1 MTSEL
6 RGYDPGQWGH
16 SLANAAEFL
25 IPILDAVKPRFVVE
39 VGAYA
44 GDLTRELLAW
54 ADRNGAKVAA
64 IDPSP
69 EPELERLVRQ
79 RPDLELVRALS
90 HEALKELRPPDAAI
104 IDGDHNYYTVSEELR
119 LIAERAE
126 PGPLPLLVLHDV
138 CWPHGR
144 RDTYWS
150 PDATP
155 PEHRHEMVEGGRL
168 APWDTGLVREGIPF
182 KWTATR
188 EGGPR
193 NGVLTALEDFAA
205 ARPGTRLAII
215 PAFFG
220 VGVAWSEGAAWAEA
234 VESLVGPW
242 DRHPVLARL
251 EANRVRHLV
260 SEHARHVQLHDIH
273 VELERLRTRIGT
285 LEKHAAIYEQLLRSM
300 EHSRTLRLA
309 GLLSRLRHP
318 RRPARW
324 RQAIGQALAASRE
337 EPAADR

>member
-6 RGYDPGQWGH
+6 RGYDPGHWGH
-16 SLANAAEFL
+16 SLANAAEVL
-25 IPILDAVKPRFVVE
+25 IPLLDAVAPRFVVE

-54 ADRNGAKVAA
+54 ADRHGAKVAA
-64 IDPSP
+64 IDPNP
-69 EPELERLVRQ
+69 EPELEELARQ
-79 RPDLELVRALS
+79 RPDLELVRARS
-90 HEALKELRPPDAAI
+90 HDALKELSVPDAAM

-119 LIAERAE
+119 LIAARAE

-144 RDTYWS
+144 RDMYWS
-150 PDATP
+150 PANIP
-155 PEHRHEMVEGGRL
+155 PAHRHEMVEGGRL
-168 APWDTGLVREGIPF
+168 APWDAGLVREGIPF

-193 NGVLTALEDFAA
+193 NGVLTALEDFAD

-220 VGVAWSEGAAWAEA
+220 VGVAWSEGAAWAAA
-234 VESLVGPW
+234 VESLVSPW
-242 DRHPVLARL
+242 DRHPVLERL

-273 VELERLRTRIGT
+273 LELERLRARIGT
-285 LEKHAAIYEQLLRSM
+285 LERRVGVYEQLLRAM
-300 EHSRTLRLA
+300 ERSRTLRLTD
-309 GLLSRLRHP
+309 LLSRLRHP
-318 RRPARW
+318 RRPVRW
-324 RQAIGQALAASRE
+324 RQAISGALSAPER
-337 EPAADR
+337 DG